1 MEGSSSR
8 WNSFYVNDDN
18 HVARA
23 FIVSKNTICSV
34 DAYAPFGP
42 IFTFGVQ
49 NAVISNNKISGR
61 GPAAMYLGVFGEP
74 SSNLMVKA
82 NNVENWETTDDQY
95 GFPAIAPIRLGS
107 GTSGYTV
114 LGGDCSV
121 NVFDEGV
128 DNTLVGVN
136 NVPGNSLGF
145 DISNAMKKIRDFR
158 K

>member
-1 MEGSSSR
+1 
-8 WNSFYVNDDN
+8 
-18 HVARA
+18 
-23 FIVSKNTICSV
+23 
-34 DAYAPFGP
+34 
-42 IFTFGVQ
+42 
-49 NAVISNNKISGR
+49 
-61 GPAAMYLGVFGEP
+61 MYLGVFGEP